1 MMDVKVYPDNVSF
14 SPARHLFESTCFDAD
29 STAVKTSRLV
39 PYIFVITFSAVGNIL
54 VPLVVFKAQ
63 SMRKAVNLFIV
74 NMAISDLLITIVYM
88 PRVVSVLLAG
98 YPWLS
103 KGLAGLVFCKLVYF
117 VHETALSVSIF
128 SAVCI
133 SGERFLAV
141 VRPLKTRTRS
151 NKLAR
156 ILIIVTWIV
165 SLSMRIPILLA
176 NEILENNGKTYCV
189 FFLDTVFWPGSTAV
203 YHKLNLIGMYATP
216 LGVMVILYSA
226 TLFTLKNRNRPGNR
240 IALKTTV
247 QPSDVTNRKVSR
259 MVLMVLT
266 AFLLCWM
273 LYFVVAVME
282 SYNIDILCDVHYFRL
297 FLAHFNCALTPVF
310 YGIFSE
316 NYRREFKNI
325 LFACHGES
333 RVRSMTS
340 QQVLDGR
347 HVCHGSG
354 VSNKKLFFHRKT

>member
-1 MMDVKVYPDNVSF
+1 MDVKGYPDNESF
-14 SPARHLFESTCFDAD
+14 SPARHLFESSCFEMD
-29 STAVKTSRLV
+29 STSVKISRLV
-39 PYIFVITFSAVGNIL
+39 PYVFVITFSAVGNIL
-54 VPLVVFKAQ
+54 VPLVVFRAQ
-63 SMRKAVNLFIV
+63 SMRKAVNFFIV
-74 NMAISDLLITIVYM
+74 NMAISDLLITLVYM
-88 PRVVSVLLAG
+88 PRVVSILLAG
-98 YPWLS
+98 YRWLS

-133 SGERFLAV
+133 SGERFIAV
-141 VRPLKTRTRS
+141 IRPLRTWNRD

-156 ILIIVTWIV
+156 ILITVTWIG

-176 NEILENNGKTYCV
+176 NEIQEINGKTYCV
-189 FFLDTVFWPGSTAV
+189 LFLDEVFWPGSTAV

-226 TLFTLKNRNRPGNR
+226 TLCTLKNRNRPGNPV
-240 IALKTTV
+240 APKTTM
-247 QPSDVTNRKVSR
+247 QPSDIRNRKVSR

-282 SYNIDILCDVHYFRL
+282 SYDIDILCDVRYFRL

-310 YGIFSE
+310 YALFSE
-316 NYRREFKNI
+316 NYRREFKSI
-325 LFACHGES
+325 LFACYGES

-340 QQVLDGR
+340 QQALHGR
-347 HVCHGSG
+347 HVFHESRT
-354 VSNKKLFFHRKT
+354 SHAKLFFHRKT

>member
-1 MMDVKVYPDNVSF
+1 MDVKGYPDNESF
-14 SPARHLFESTCFDAD
+14 SPARHLFESTCFDVD
-29 STAVKTSRLV
+29 STAVKISRLV
-39 PYIFVITFSAVGNIL
+39 PYVFVITFSAFGNIL
-54 VPLVVFKAQ
+54 VPLVVFRAQ
-63 SMRKAVNLFIV
+63 SMRKAVNFFIV
-74 NMAISDLLITIVYM
+74 NMAISDLLITLVYM
-88 PRVVSVLLAG
+88 PRVVSILLAG
-98 YPWLS
+98 YRWLA

-141 VRPLKTRTRS
+141 IRPLRTWNRD

-156 ILIIVTWIV
+156 ILITVTWIG

-176 NEILENNGKTYCV
+176 NEIQENNGKTYCV
-189 FFLDTVFWPGSTAV
+189 LFLDEVLWPGSTAV

-226 TLFTLKNRNRPGNR
+226 TLFTLKHRNRPGNPV
-240 IALKTTV
+240 APKTTM
-247 QPSDVTNRKVSR
+247 QPSDIRNRKVSR

-282 SYNIDILCDVHYFRL
+282 SYDIDILCDVRYFRL

-310 YGIFSE
+310 YALFSE
-316 NYRREFKNI
+316 NYRREFKSI

-340 QQVLDGR
+340 QQALDGR
-347 HVCHGSG
+347 HVFHESRT
-354 VSNKKLFFHRKT
+354 SHTKLFFHRKT